1 MSTSNV
7 AAVSL
12 LLLAVLSLSFTQNAS
27 AQAGEAVDDA
37 EYIEEVVVTGS
48 RIQRNEFS
56 SASPIQIIDGA
67 GSREIG
73 LIDTAS
79 LLQSATQ
86 ATGQQID
93 STFTQFV
100 LDNGPG
106 SSQVNLRG
114 LGADRVLFLMNGRRV
129 APGGVGG
136 APTTPDISLIPSIA
150 VDRIEFLLDGA
161 SSIYGSDAVAGVAN
175 VIMRDDFDGF
185 EFETQVVEP
194 ENPGGRE
201 IQFGAAWGTTGDN
214 WNVGVS
220 AEYYDRETIRL
231 ADRSFTDQCDRY
243 FYETPEGRTVTG
255 NNSLVPGTSLSPCK
269 LNTINR
275 VFIPLGWGNVWY
287 TPGESNIGIP
297 NFSETELP
305 LGFAGLNPGAIVPID
320 QDGDGIPD
328 TGLVDPDG
336 NGLTE
341 VDLQSD
347 QYNFNGSD
355 YDRASDLLSESKRL
369 NIYGYGQY
377 DFQDDAN
384 TSVYFE
390 GMYSRRETEVL
401 ATGAQIFPD
410 VPASN
415 PYNPCNL
422 NGVDGANCFG
432 FFGIPAGFFPE
443 AENANT
449 PIVTVRGD
457 RDNFDVE
464 IEQYRSVVG
473 VTGDIPFLQT
483 DGGFG
488 NWSYDAYVSYS
499 LSEGKDKS
507 FGILEE
513 PLLFSINTSAID
525 PVSGNV
531 VCGTDANNDG
541 VPDGTDCVPINMYA
555 ESLYQPG
562 GGTFATQAE
571 RDFVF
576 GVRSFDTEIEQTIYS
591 GILQGDVMR
600 LPWND
605 TAVPVVLGVEYRKD
619 EIDSKPNDVAR
630 TGAFYAFFSD
640 GGSKGDR
647 TIKEL
652 FFETELQLLEG
663 VRGAE
668 ELSLNLA
675 GRWTEEST
683 YGNDTTYSIKTFYTP
698 LDGLTFR
705 GTYGTSFRAPN
716 AREQFLIGQSGFA
729 TVVDPCVVPGGAQI
743 PSLNPGEDATYDPT
757 GETRSQT
764 TLDNCVETGVD
775 PLSLGL
781 DGTLNE
787 YSVEVLRKGGEQ
799 VQLEI
804 EPETSTSYTY
814 GIIIDPDIW
823 DDTTLR
829 LSLTYYDIE
838 VEDSISLLGTQF
850 IINDC
855 YVDSAVGASA
865 FCDFLTRDADNLLD
879 VVDSSFF
886 NVNEI
891 TSRGIDYNLYVQRDF
906 IVSDRNLDVE
916 LDVRF
921 TRLLEN
927 IFRFGTAEED
937 DAGTPLAPEWEGNI
951 RLTARYDDFRF
962 NWRMNYISGEQDAVE
977 AFGVNPPCQFRPFT
991 CRPIA
996 DTDYYVSHNV
1006 SVTWAPRDW
1015 EFTLGIVNLTDE
1027 TPPLVDGDAPELQ
1040 LNNIPL
1046 GAAYDVIG
1054 RRFFLS
1060 ARKSFGG

>member
-7 AAVSL
+7 AAVHL
-12 LLLAVLSLSFTQNAS
+12 LLLAVLSLTFAQNAS
-27 AQAGEAVDDA
+27 AAAGDEIDDA
-37 EYIEEVVVTGS
+37 EYIEEVIVTGS

-161 SSIYGSDAVAGVAN
+161 SSVYGSDAVAGVVN

-194 ENPGGRE
+194 DNPGGSE
-201 IQFGAAWGTTGDN
+201 LQFGAAWGKSGDN

-220 AEYYDRETIRL
+220 AEYYDRETVKL

-255 NNSLVPGTSLSPCK
+255 NNGLVPGTSISPCK
-269 LNTINR
+269 LATINR
-275 VFIPLGWGNVWY
+275 VFIPIGYGNVWY

-297 NFSETELP
+297 NFSETEVDA
-305 LGFAGLNPGAIVPID
+305 GFAFFNPGSIIPTD
-320 QDGDGIPD
+320 LDGDGIPD
-328 TGLVDPDG
+328 TGLIDPDG
-336 NGLTE
+336 NGRSE
-341 VDLQSD
+341 IDLQSD
-347 QYNFNGSD
+347 QYNFNGSG
-355 YDRASDLLSESKRL
+355 YDRASDLLSESERT
-369 NIYGYGQY
+369 NIYAYGQY
-377 DFQDDAN
+377 DFQDDSN
-384 TSVYFE
+384 TSIYFE

-401 ATGAQIFPD
+401 ATGSQVFPE
-410 VPASN
+410 VPATN
-415 PYNPCNL
+415 PYNPCNR
-422 NGVDGANCFG
+422 NGVNGVNCIG
-432 FFGIPAGFFPE
+432 FFGGLDFGDIE
-443 AENANT
+443 TT
-449 PIVTVRGD
+449 PIVTIRGD
-457 RDNFDVE
+457 RDNFDAK

-473 VTGDIPFLQT
+473 VTGDLPFLQT

-488 NWSYDAYVSYS
+488 NWSYDVYVSYS
-499 LSEGKDKS
+499 LSEGEDRS
-507 FGILEE
+507 FGILGE

-541 VPDGTDCVPINMYA
+541 VPDGTDCVPVNMYA
-555 ESLYQPG
+555 DSIYQPG
-562 GGTFATQAE
+562 GGNFATQAE

-591 GILQGDVMR
+591 GILQGDLMR

-605 TAVPVVLGVEYRKD
+605 TGVPVVLGIEYRKD
-619 EIDSKPNDVAR
+619 EIDSQPNDVAR
-630 TGAFYAFFSD
+630 TGGFYAFFSD

-647 TIKEL
+647 TIKEV

-663 VRGAE
+663 VKGAE

-683 YGNDTTYSIKTFYTP
+683 YGSDTTYSVKTFYTP
-698 LDGLTFR
+698 IDGLTFR

-716 AREQFLIGQSGFA
+716 AREQFLVGQSGFA
-729 TVVDPCVVPGGAQI
+729 SVSDPCVVPVGAQI
-743 PSLNPGEDATYDPT
+743 PSLDPSQDATYDPT

-764 TLDNCVETGVD
+764 TLDNCLANGVD

-781 DGTLNE
+781 DGTLSS
-787 YSVEVLRKGGEQ
+787 YSVEVLRKGGQQ
-799 VQLEI
+799 VQLDI

-814 GIIIDPDIW
+814 GIIIDPQIW
-823 DDTTLR
+823 DDLTVR
-829 LSLTYYDIE
+829 LGITYYDIE

-855 YVDSAVGASA
+855 YVDSDNNSSA
-865 FCDFLTRDADNLLD
+865 FCGFISRDADGLLD
-879 VVDSSFF
+879 IVDSSYF

-891 TSRGIDYNLYVQRDF
+891 TSSGIDYNLYVQKDF
-906 IVSDRNLDVE
+906 IVSDRTLDVE

-921 TRLLEN
+921 TRLMEN
-927 IFRFGTAEED
+927 LFRFGDAEED
-937 DAGTPLAPEWEGNI
+937 DAGTPIAPEWEGNM
-951 RLTARYDDFRF
+951 RLTARYADFRF
-962 NWRMNYISGEQDAVE
+962 NWLMNYISGEQDSVE
-977 AFGVNPPCQFRPFT
+977 EFAVNPPCEFRPYT

-1006 SVTWAPRDW
+1006 SVTWTPRDW

-1027 TPPLVDGDAPELQ
+1027 TPPLIDGDAPETQ

-1046 GAAYDVIG
+1046 GSSYDVLG